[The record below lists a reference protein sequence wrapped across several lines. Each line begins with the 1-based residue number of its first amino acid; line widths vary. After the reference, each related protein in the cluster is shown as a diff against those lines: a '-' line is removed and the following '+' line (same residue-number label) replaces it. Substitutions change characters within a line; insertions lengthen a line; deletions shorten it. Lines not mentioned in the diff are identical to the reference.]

1 MGGNT
6 KLQVDIY
13 IAPVIPAATGFDD
26 YERAAWSPISCV
38 LVHGP
43 KYAALIDTPITIQQG
58 KEIAEWIKKTAPGKK
73 LQYIYTTHAHPDH
86 FAAVPT
92 LQEIFPGVEFVATAN
107 VVGGIQELYKS
118 GGYDT
123 VWPNMFPKQMH
134 ETKPQPTA
142 LPASGEFFVDGEK
155 LIGIE
160 VGHTDNEFS
169 SFLHVP
175 AVDLVV
181 TGDIVYGDCHQ
192 HFGEANTPAKRQE
205 WLHAIDLIEAK
216 NPHIVIAGHKRA
228 SQADAPY
235 LIQSTREYIYTF
247 EKELKLAK
255 SPEALYDRMKELYPQ
270 RWNLFILHFACQ
282 QSFAAREGKL

>member
-1 MGGNT
+1 MAT
-6 KLQVDIY
+6 
-13 IAPVIPAATGFDD
+13 TGFPD

-43 KYAALIDTPITIQQG
+43 ESAALIDTPITVQQG
-58 KEIAEWIKKTAPGKK
+58 EEIAKWIRETAPNKK
-73 LQYIYTTHAHPDH
+73 LKYVYTTHAHPDH
-86 FAAVPT
+86 FAAVPV
-92 LQEIFPGVEFVATAN
+92 LQEHFQGLEFVATQN
-107 VVGGIQELYKS
+107 VVAGIQELYNTT
-118 GGYDT
+118 YEH
-123 VWPNMFPKQMH
+123 VWPNLFPNQIH
-134 ETKPQPTA
+134 QARPVPQA
-142 LPASGEFFVDGEK
+142 LPASGEFFIDGEK
-155 LIGIE
+155 LHGVE

-192 HFGEANTPAKRQE
+192 HFGEANTPDKRKE
-205 WLHAIDLIEAK
+205 WLDAIDLIEAK
-216 NPHIVIAGHKRA
+216 NPHIVVAGHKRA

-247 EKELKLAK
+247 EKELARTT
-255 SPEALYDRMKELYPQ
+255 SAEALYDRMKELYPQ

-282 QSFAAREGKL
+282 QSFAARESKL

>member
-1 MGGNT
+1 MGNT

-13 IAPVIPAATGFDD
+13 VAPVIRAVTG
-26 YERAAWSPISCV
+26 YEEYELSAWSPISCV

-43 KYAALIDTPITIQQG
+43 KSAALIDTPITIEQG
-58 KEIAEWIKKTAPGKK
+58 NEIAEWIKKTAPGKK

-92 LQEIFPGVEFVATAN
+92 LQEIFLGVEFVAMPN
-107 VVGGIQELYKS
+107 VVRGIQETYKS
-118 GGYDT
+118 GTWDT
-123 VWPNMFPKQMH
+123 EWPRMFPGQVH
-134 ETKPQPTA
+134 TTKPQPKA
-142 LPASGEFFVDGEK
+142 LPASGEFLIDGES
-155 LIGIE
+155 LFGIE

-205 WLHAIDLIEAK
+205 WLDAIDRVEAK

-270 RWNLFILHFACQ
+270 RWNLFILHYACQ
-282 QSFAAREGKL
+282 ANFAIREGKL

>member
-1 MGGNT
+1 MGNT

-13 IAPVIPAATGFDD
+13 IAPVIPATTGFPD

-43 KYAALIDTPITIQQG
+43 ESAALIDTPITVKQG
-58 KEIAEWIKKTAPGKK
+58 EEIAKWIRETAPNKK
-73 LQYIYTTHAHPDH
+73 LKYVYTTHAHPDH
-86 FAAVPT
+86 FAAVPV
-92 LQEIFPGVEFVATAN
+92 LQEHFPGLEFVATQN
-107 VVGGIQELYKS
+107 VVAGIQELYNTT
-118 GGYDT
+118 YDH
-123 VWPNMFPKQMH
+123 VWPNLFPNQIHQTRSIPK
-134 ETKPQPTA
+134 A
-142 LPASGEFFVDGEK
+142 LPASGEFFIDGEK
-155 LIGIE
+155 LHGVE

-192 HFGEANTPAKRQE
+192 HFGEANTPAKRKE
-205 WLHAIDLIEAK
+205 WLDAIDLIEAK
-216 NPHIVIAGHKRA
+216 NPHIVVAGHKRA

-247 EKELKLAK
+247 EKELARTT
-255 SPEALYDRMKELYPQ
+255 SAEALYDRMKELYPQ

-282 QSFAAREGKL
+282 QSFAARESKL